1 MNDALTLLLQII
13 ENSPEGSE
21 LPTLESLE
29 PNQSLLTFD
38 PATSKWYLV
47 KKEKIIFPGE
57 PVTSIL
63 GLTDT
68 PGSFNGQKGKVWIV
82 NDEETGLVGKLLAE
96 LEGVSEQQLNDAVA
110 DLEAQIAAI
119 DGGGSSP
126 TTTPTTYIESFDVLY
141 LNDGWK
147 YRVVTYF
154 VINGVAY
161 SDTREHI
168 LPAADATYDRI
179 SAFVLNIDTRQS
191 EVING
196 DPAENPLHPNIDLTL
211 YLDPDRF
218 IIVPANAQAP
228 VNINSVSIYAENLG
242 TAGGE
247 WNIPGTVGPDFDL
260 ANTENPKSGA
270 VAIKATDLQNS
281 QLIRFIAEAPLPVA
295 QAKRFAYDIR
305 NIVGGAHSIMILGT
319 RSNGRST
326 SETLPSPANFGY
338 VAGNTASYQ
347 SIVIPYTPS
356 QIVNITEVRVI
367 SNFTGLSYYLD
378 NVRFESGEGVSEPIP
393 GNYAD
398 TRLSNIETL
407 TETEANIVKQKLGIT
422 DAVGASEQFVID
434 GDDATLLAA
443 QQHSDANRAD
453 LELQIDEVEEDVILL
468 AGDLANKVDKV
479 TGKGLST
486 EDFTPLEKTKLGK
499 LDLAPIAVSTSRLLA
514 ATDHNRTL
522 LITATVT
529 LTYPAGGIA
538 GLKVNFDCGSAGLL
552 TIADQN
558 SGNDLN
564 AVSGKILEAEK
575 MGHAYVRPDN
585 SKLRL
590 KGDWKE

>member
-1 MNDALTLLLQII
+1 MNEALNLLLQII
-13 ENSPEGSE
+13 ENSLEGSE

-38 PATSKWYLV
+38 TATNKWYLT

-68 PGSFNGQKGKVWIV
+68 PNSFNGQKGKVWIV
-82 NDEETGLVGKLLAE
+82 NDTETGLVGKLLAE

-110 DLEAQIAAI
+110 QLEAQIASI
-119 DGGGSSP
+119 DSGSSP
-126 TTTPTTYIESFDVLY
+126 TTPTTYVESFDVLY

-242 TAGGE
+242 SAGGE

-260 ANTENPKSGA
+260 ANPENPKSGA

-319 RSNGRST
+319 RSNGRSA

-356 QIVNITEVRVI
+356 QIVNITEARVV
-367 SNFTGLSYYLD
+367 SNVNGLSYYLD
-378 NVRFESGEGVSEPIP
+378 NVRFESGEGVSEPLP
-393 GNYAD
+393 GNFAD

-407 TETEANIVKQKLGIT
+407 SEAESTVVKQKLGIT
-422 DAVGASEQFVID
+422 DSVGASEQFVND
-434 GDDATLLAA
+434 GDAATLLAA

-453 LELQIDEVEEDVILL
+453 LEGFIDDLDEERLVHEARLGVLEAGKDPILVAASRNLAASDNERNLCAGNPGIQITLVAGLGASFKINCSTDASGTFQLL
-468 AGDLANKVDKV
+468 T
-479 TGKGLST
+479 TG
-486 EDFTPLEKTKLGK
+486 
-499 LDLAPIAVSTSRLLA
+499 APIDGGTFLPENSIGHVMRWP
-514 ATDHNRTL
+514 NGNYK
-522 LITATVT
+522 
-529 LTYPAGGIA
+529 TY
-538 GLKVNFDCGSAGLL
+538 
-552 TIADQN
+552 
-558 SGNDLN
+558 
-564 AVSGKILEAEK
+564 
-575 MGHAYVRPDN
+575 
-585 SKLRL
+585 
-590 KGDWKE
+590 GDWE